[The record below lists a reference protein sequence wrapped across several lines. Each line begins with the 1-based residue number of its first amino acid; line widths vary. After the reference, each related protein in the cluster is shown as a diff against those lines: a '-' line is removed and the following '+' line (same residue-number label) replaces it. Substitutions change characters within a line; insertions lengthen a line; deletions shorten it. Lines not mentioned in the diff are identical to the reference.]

1 MNEKDLLAKCVR
13 LAMEEVKLDCFM
25 AKDRE
30 KNNMAAS
37 SVLFGFSKYLEALE
51 DLINKDDF
59 GVFADDIFAML
70 KSYLIGKKDYQSAMS
85 EMIQYEKTFLAK
97 FEK

>member
-1 MNEKDLLAKCVR
+1 MNEKDLLAKCIR
-13 LAMEEVKLDCFM
+13 LAMEEVKLDCLM
-25 AKDRE
+25 AKGGG
-30 KNNMAAS
+30 KNNMEAS

-70 KSYLIGKKDYQSAMS
+70 KSYLIGDKDYQSAMS
-85 EMIQYEKTFLAK
+85 EMIQYEKEFLAK
-97 FEK
+97 IEK

>member
-1 MNEKDLLAKCVR
+1 MIDKDLLVKGVHVAVEEAKF
-13 LAMEEVKLDCFM
+13 DCFM

-30 KNNMAAS
+30 KNNEAAS

-70 KSYLIGKKDYQSAMS
+70 KGYLTGKKDHQSTIS
-85 EMIQYEKTFLAK
+85 EMIQYKETFLAK